1 MRRGVHWLIAVS
13 ATIGL
18 AACSPG
24 AEQPAEGPAEEVSTR
39 TLASVIAG
47 TDELSRLSEI
57 LTRSGLGAVFDGP
70 ASYTVLAPGN
80 DALTAALPP
89 NINGEASLPIIVALI
104 RDHILPGH
112 LTPAI
117 IRQAITERGGPVEM
131 RTLGEGTVSL
141 SLQVETLIATK
152 GGHSVPLSG
161 RALVA
166 DNGVVI
172 PLDGIFA
179 PGSATSTV
187 SE

>member
-1 MRRGVHWLIAVS
+1 MRRGVPWFIAVS
-13 ATIGL
+13 AAIGL

-24 AEQPAEGPAEEVSTR
+24 EEQPAEEPAEQVSTR

-47 TDELSRLSEI
+47 VDELSRLSGI

-80 DALTAALPP
+80 DALTSALPP
-89 NINGEASLPIIVALI
+89 NIDDEAALPIIVALI

-112 LTPAI
+112 LTPAM
-117 IRQAITERGGPVEM
+117 IRQAIIERGGPVEM
-131 RTLGEGTVSL
+131 RTLGEGTVSF
-141 SLQVETLIATK
+141 SLQGDTLIASK
-152 GGHSVPLSG
+152 GEHSVPLTG
-161 RALVA
+161 GALVA

-179 PGSATSTV
+179 PQPATSTDT
-187 SE
+187 E